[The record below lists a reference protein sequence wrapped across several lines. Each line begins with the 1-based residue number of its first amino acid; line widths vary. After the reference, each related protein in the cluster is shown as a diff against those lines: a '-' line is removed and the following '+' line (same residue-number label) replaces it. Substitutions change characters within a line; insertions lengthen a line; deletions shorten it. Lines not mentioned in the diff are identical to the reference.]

1 MEKLSSWAAIGSM
14 FKILLI
20 LLSVL
25 CLSDGALASDYLL
38 FFEGQG
44 IAGYSS
50 ALSKPIY
57 YSMDSDAEMQKPSV
71 GFDFI
76 KRFSGGSGDVATLA
90 IQGRLA
96 LTVDDDNYTFE
107 PQLYNAYLKIKT
119 PGPYVWIGHNRPA
132 FGLSAY
138 LDSHALLLRTLAI
151 QGFGYDRD
159 WGGGIY
165 KDFSWGD
172 VAASFTTGSGMPVY
186 FRGNYMAAARASYG
200 VLTQDNMNLGFS
212 LGYGRT
218 LETMGY
224 ELIDGDPR
232 EMLLAGADLTILRN
246 NFEHRF
252 DLLAGKWLDNETYA
266 LFYRFGV
273 NLFQE
278 GQLKIEA
285 QPTYW
290 TFGGDEDYQL
300 SLCFSSQVTSN
311 VTLRLEYTYDHAS
324 DDNRVLLQL
333 YYYRPI

>member
-1 MEKLSSWAAIGSM
+1 
-14 FKILLI
+14 
-20 LLSVL
+20 
-25 CLSDGALASDYLL
+25 
-38 FFEGQG
+38 
-44 IAGYSS
+44 
-50 ALSKPIY
+50 
-57 YSMDSDAEMQKPSV
+57 
-71 GFDFI
+71 
-76 KRFSGGSGDVATLA
+76 
-90 IQGRLA
+90 
-96 LTVDDDNYTFE
+96 
-107 PQLYNAYLKIKT
+107 
-119 PGPYVWIGHNRPA
+119 
-132 FGLSAY
+132 
-138 LDSHALLLRTLAI
+138 
-151 QGFGYDRD
+151 
-159 WGGGIY
+159 
-165 KDFSWGD
+165 
-172 VAASFTTGSGMPVY
+172 
-186 FRGNYMAAARASYG
+186 MAAARASYG

-212 LGYGRT
+212 LSYGRT

-224 ELIDGDPR
+224 ELIDGDLR

-290 TFGGDEDYQL
+290 KFGGDEDYQL

-311 VTLRLEYTYDHAS
+311 VTVRLGYTYDHAS

>member
-1 MEKLSSWAAIGSM
+1 M
-14 FKILLI
+14 FKILPI
-20 LLSVL
+20 LLSIL
-25 CLSDGALASDYLL
+25 CISNGALASDYLL

-57 YSMDSDAEMQKPSV
+57 YSMDPHAEMQKPSV

-76 KRFSGGSGDVATLA
+76 KRFSGASGDIAMLA
-90 IQGRLA
+90 VQGRFA
-96 LTVDDDNYTFE
+96 LTVDDDNYIFE
-107 PQLYNAYLKIKT
+107 PQLYNAYLKVKT

-138 LDSHALLLRTLAI
+138 LDSHSLLLRTLAM

-159 WGGGIY
+159 WGAGIN

-172 VAASFTTGSGMPVY
+172 LAASFTTASGMPIY
-186 FRGNYMAAARASYG
+186 FKGNYMAASRVSYG
-200 VLTQDNMNLGFS
+200 VLNQDNMNFGFS
-212 LGYGRT
+212 FGYGRV

-224 ELIDGDPR
+224 ELIDDNPR
-232 EMLLAGADLTILRN
+232 EMLLVGTDLTLLRD

-252 DLLAGKWLDNETYA
+252 DLLAGKWLGNETYA

-285 QPTYW
+285 QPVYW
-290 TFGGDEDYQL
+290 KFGGDEDYQV
-300 SLCFSSQVTSN
+300 SLCFSSQTTSDLT
-311 VTLRLEYTYDHAS
+311 VRLGYTYDHSS

>member
-1 MEKLSSWAAIGSM
+1 M
-14 FKILLI
+14 FKTFLI
-20 LLSVL
+20 LLSLLFLV
-25 CLSDGALASDYLL
+25 DMAMASDYL
-38 FFEGQG
+38 FYFEGQG

-50 ALSKPIY
+50 AQKKTIY
-57 YSMDSDAEMQKPSV
+57 YSMDPDAEMQKPSL
-71 GFDFI
+71 GFDYI
-76 KRFSGGSGDVATLA
+76 KRFSGETGDIATLA
-90 IQGRLA
+90 VQGRLA
-96 LTVDDDNYTFE
+96 LTVDDNDNYTLE

-119 PGPYVWIGHNRPA
+119 PGPYVWIGHSRPA

-138 LDSHALLLRTLAI
+138 FDSHALLLRTLAM

-159 WGGGIY
+159 WGSGIY

-172 VAASFTTGSGMPVY
+172 IAASFTTGSGMPVY
-186 FRGNYMAAARASYG
+186 FKGNYMAAARASYG
-200 VLTQDNMNLGFS
+200 VLNQDNMNLGFS

-232 EMLLAGADLTILRN
+232 EILLAGADLTILRN

-290 TFGGDEDYQL
+290 KVGGDEDYQL

-311 VTLRLEYTYDHAS
+311 VTMRLGYTYDHDS

-333 YYYRPI
+333 YYYRLI

>member
-1 MEKLSSWAAIGSM
+1 V
-14 FKILLI
+14 FRPLLI
-20 LLSVL
+20 CLFFL
-25 CLSDGALASDYLL
+25 CLAGTAQAADHLL
-38 FFEGQG
+38 YFEAQG
-44 IAGYSS
+44 IFGYSS
-50 ALSKPIY
+50 ELDKPVY
-57 YSMDSDAEMQKPSV
+57 YSMNPDAEMQKPSI
-71 GFDFI
+71 GFDYI
-76 KRFSGGSGDVATLA
+76 KRFSGETGDVATLA
-90 IQGRLA
+90 VQSRFA
-96 LTVDDDNYTFE
+96 LTVEGDNYRFQ
-107 PQLYNAYLKIKT
+107 PQLYNAYLKMKT
-119 PGPYVWIGHNRPA
+119 PGPYVWIGHNRLA

-138 LDSHALLLRTLAI
+138 LDSHALLLRTLAM

-159 WGGGIY
+159 WGAGAY
-165 KDFSWGD
+165 KDFTWGD
-172 VAASFTTGSGMPVY
+172 ISASFTTGSGMPVY
-186 FRGNYMAAARASYG
+186 FKGNYMAAARASYG
-200 VLTQDNMNLGFS
+200 VLNRDNMNLGFS

-252 DLLAGKWLDNETYA
+252 DLLAGKWLDKDTYA

-278 GQLKIEA
+278 GQLKAEA

-290 TFGGDEDYQL
+290 KFGENENYQM
-300 SLCFSSQVTSN
+300 SLCFSSQATSN
-311 VTLRLEYTYDHAS
+311 LTVRLGYTYDHDS

>member
-1 MEKLSSWAAIGSM
+1 M
-14 FKILLI
+14 FKTLLI
-20 LLSVL
+20 FLSIL
-25 CLSDGALASDYLL
+25 CLTNGALASDYLL
-38 FFEGQG
+38 YFEVQG

-50 ALSKPIY
+50 ALNKTIY
-57 YSMDSDAEMQKPSV
+57 YSMDPDAEMQKPSL

-76 KRFSGGSGDVATLA
+76 KRFSGASGDVATLA
-90 IQGRLA
+90 VQGRFA

-107 PQLYNAYLKIKT
+107 PQLYNAYLKVKT

-138 LDSHALLLRTLAI
+138 FDSHGLLLRTLAM

-159 WGGGIY
+159 WGAGIY

-172 VAASFTTGSGMPVY
+172 LAASFTTASGMPVY
-186 FRGNYMAAARASYG
+186 FKGNYMAASRVSYG
-200 VLTQDNMNLGFS
+200 VLNQDNMNLGFS
-212 LGYGRT
+212 FGYGHT

-224 ELIDGDPR
+224 ELIDDEPR
-232 EMLLAGADLTILRN
+232 EMLLVGADLTILRN

-252 DLLAGKWLDNETYA
+252 DLLAGEWLDNETYA

-278 GQLKIEA
+278 GQLKVEA
-285 QPTYW
+285 QPVYW
-290 TFGGDEDYQL
+290 KFGGDEDYQL
-300 SLCFSSQVTSN
+300 SLCFSSQVTSDFT
-311 VTLRLEYTYDHAS
+311 VRLGYTYDHTS

-333 YYYRPI
+333 YYYRLI